1 MSQLR
6 LCRDLANLGWNLCH
20 IIFNLQSIADKMSK
34 TPQSNGTLSYSKG
47 SSSKKDMSFSPEL
60 GSEISSKKQL
70 QVKKEEDSSDEK
82 DEVDAKTPYEKQSI
96 PAKNEEHPRQKN
108 FKPIF
113 EMFGNYP
120 SSKKVARYD
129 EDSPDKH
136 KNPNVPDNSKTQRA
150 NFSDYS
156 CNGDFEEARI
166 ILEEGGMKKRLS
178 KEFKRIKLDKYVKR
192 NTKRNTGP
200 SVLENRL
207 SEDIRVDLLSQK
219 RPKKGR

>member
-6 LCRDLANLGWNLCH
+6 LCRDLANLAWNLCH

-34 TPQSNGTLSYSKG
+34 TPLSNGTLPYSKG
-47 SSSKKDMSFSPEL
+47 SSSKKNVFFSPDL
-60 GSEISSKKQL
+60 GYESSSKKQL
-70 QVKKEEDSSDEK
+70 LVKKEEDSSDEK
-82 DEVDAKTPYEKQSI
+82 DEVDAKTPYGKQSI

-108 FKPIF
+108 FKPTL
-113 EMFGNYP
+113 EMLGNYP
-120 SSKKVARYD
+120 SSRKVARYA

-150 NFSDYS
+150 NFSNYS
-156 CNGDFEEARI
+156 CNGDFEEART

-178 KEFKRIKLDKYVKR
+178 KEFKGIKLGTYVKR

-200 SVLENRL
+200 SVF
-207 SEDIRVDLLSQK
+207 
-219 RPKKGR
+219 GT